1 MLNEAQNA
9 TPRLEGKLIAAKSWV
24 VGVVSLSLVT
34 ILFLALLGLWAV
46 AVALN
51 YPGGGWGLVSG
62 VQAAFLPTPAQI
74 AISRPLTLFPAIPPV
89 KKQQVTLVMLAGGE
103 AVAELPANPSRHSL
117 RDTIPAPLIPPVR
130 LAVET
135 DFSPK
140 LADRLAGQLARPFM
154 PARQPAVP
162 ADTTQAARPQT
173 ISANSYTLIPLEG
186 QREGRPADMHGD
198 LNLKLRAPQ
207 PIEAGLALVEINGSG
222 LDPDAPNLGAIFKP
236 DFVRAY
242 TVHDWDW
249 NCNCQGPLLTA
260 EHLVLVG
267 LRTTPGAPVF
277 IPPRKQNVYA
287 GKYYATLLF
296 ASEDS
301 LTFVYTRAGSVARG
315 YTVHYLGLH
324 TDPGLVNLFRQSNGA
339 ELPGLTLD
347 TPIGIATAEL
357 IVAIRDNGTFLDVRS
372 RHDWWE

>member
-1 MLNEAQNA
+1 
-9 TPRLEGKLIAAKSWV
+9 
-24 VGVVSLSLVT
+24 
-34 ILFLALLGLWAV
+34 
-46 AVALN
+46 
-51 YPGGGWGLVSG
+51 
-62 VQAAFLPTPAQI
+62 
-74 AISRPLTLFPAIPPV
+74 
-89 KKQQVTLVMLAGGE
+89 MLAGGE

-154 PARQPAVP
+154 TARQPAVP